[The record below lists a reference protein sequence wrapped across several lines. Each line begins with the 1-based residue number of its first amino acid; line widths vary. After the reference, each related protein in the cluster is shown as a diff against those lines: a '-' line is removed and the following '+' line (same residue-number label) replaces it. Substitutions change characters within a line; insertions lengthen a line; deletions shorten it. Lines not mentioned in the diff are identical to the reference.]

1 MEENKEK
8 AQNEMKKSKKTLVIA
23 IIVII
28 AVVSLIVV
36 AFVSGSFKTKDVPKD
51 TGTKEEIKKE
61 KENQTPPEK
70 VPATN
75 TEELKQTVA
84 KAEVKEVTKDKII
97 FNIDAKVEVG
107 ERVAVW
113 VYSEPKFLGYFEVK
127 EVNGEKT
134 IEGLEEKLAE
144 LEIEAGEHNI
154 AITTEEGETVG
165 YVDVVIEDDGNLKE
179 EVKPIVKEII
189 ETETIKFKT
198 ETKTNKSLVKGTQKT
213 VQEGIN
219 GEKEITYEATYDA
232 EGKEISRKK
241 VSEKIT
247 KPAVNKVVETG
258 GADYNISTSKITES
272 TTGFVCLE
280 TEKTEYGCDGPDVG
294 SFTAIAINGVYY
306 AKCLEGSST
315 CASLGLKTPTKL
327 TKTGENL
334 TATINGKKY
343 YFDRRAGDGSPN
355 SLTIEKCNEYKLV
368 CAN

>member
-1 MEENKEK
+1 MEENKEQ
-8 AQNEMKKSKKTLVIA
+8 AQNEAEKSKKALLIA

-28 AVVSLIVV
+28 AVGALI
-36 AFVSGSFKTKDVPKD
+36 AFLFVSGAFKTKEGPKD
-51 TGTKEEIKKE
+51 TGTKEEIKKDE
-61 KENQTPPEK
+61 ENQTPPEK

-97 FNIDAKVEVG
+97 FNREAKVEVG

-179 EVKPIVKEII
+179 EVKPIVKEVT
-189 ETETIKFKT
+189 ETEIIKFKT

-219 GEKEITYEATYDA
+219 GEKEITYEVTYDA

-241 VSEKIT
+241 ISEKTT
-247 KPAVNKVVETG
+247 KAAVNKIVETG
-258 GADYNISTSKITES
+258 GADYNLATAKITET
-272 TTGFVCLE
+272 TTGFICLE
-280 TEKTEYGCDGPDVG
+280 TEKTEYGCDGADYPLF
-294 SFTAIAINGVYY
+294 SAIAINGVYY
-306 AKCLEGSST
+306 AKCLNDSST
-315 CASLGLKTPTKL
+315 CTSIGLKTPTKL
-327 TKTGENL
+327 TKTGEDL

-343 YFDRRAGDGSPN
+343 YFDRRAGEGGSNP
-355 SLTIEKCNEYKLV
+355 LTIEKCNEYKLV

>member
-1 MEENKEK
+1 MEEK
-8 AQNEMKKSKKTLVIA
+8 NEVKKSKKTLVIA
-23 IIVII
+23 IIAII
-28 AVVSLIVV
+28 AISVV
-36 AFVSGSFKTKDVPKD
+36 AFLFVRGVFNRKEDSKD

-61 KENQTPPEK
+61 EENQTPPEK

-84 KAEVKEVTKDKII
+84 KAEVKKVTKDKII
-97 FNIDAKVEVG
+97 FNTEAKVEVG

-179 EVKPIVKEII
+179 EVKPIVKEVT
-189 ETETIKFKT
+189 ETEVIKFKT
-198 ETKTNKSLVKGTQKT
+198 ETRTNKNLVKGTQKT

-219 GEKEITYEATYDA
+219 GEKTITYEVTYDA

-241 VSEKIT
+241 ISEKTT
-247 KPAVNKVVETG
+247 KAAVNKIVETG
-258 GADYNISTSKITES
+258 GADYKLSTDKITES
-272 TTGFVCLE
+272 TPGFICLA
-280 TEKTEYGCDGPDVG
+280 TEKTENGCYGPDFPLF
-294 SFTAIAINGVYY
+294 SAIAINGVYY
-306 AKCLEGSST
+306 AKCLNDSPT
-315 CASLGLKTPTKL
+315 CTSIGLKTPTKL
-327 TKTGENL
+327 TKTGEDL

-343 YFDRRAGDGSPN
+343 YFDRRAGEEGSKP
-355 SLTIEKCNEYKLV
+355 LTIEKCNEYKLV
-368 CAN
+368 CAS

>member
-1 MEENKEK
+1 MEEKNEQ
-8 AQNEMKKSKKTLVIA
+8 AQNEVKKSKKTLLIA
-23 IIVII
+23 IVVI
-28 AVVSLIVV
+28 LIVGGLI
-36 AFVSGSFKTKDVPKD
+36 AFLFVSGAFKTKDVPKD

-61 KENQTPPEK
+61 EEQTPPEK

-84 KAEVKEVTKDKII
+84 KAEVKEITKDKII
-97 FNIDAKVEVG
+97 FNKDAKVEVG
-107 ERVAVW
+107 EKVAVW

-154 AITTEEGETVG
+154 AITTEEGESVG

-179 EVKPIVKEII
+179 EVKPIVKEVT

-219 GEKEITYEATYDA
+219 GEKEITYEVTYDA
-232 EGKEISRKK
+232 EGKEISRNK

-247 KPAVNKVVETG
+247 KAAVNKIVEIG
-258 GADYNISTSKITES
+258 GADYNISTAKITET
-272 TTGFVCLE
+272 TTGFICLE
-280 TEKTEYGCDGPDVG
+280 TEKTESGCNGDNSG
-294 SFTAIAINGVYY
+294 SFSAIAINGVYY

-315 CASLGLKTPTKL
+315 CTSLGLKTPTKL

-343 YFDRRAGDGSPN
+343 YFDRRAGAGSPN
-355 SLTIEKCNEYKLV
+355 PLTIEKCNEYKLV

>member
-1 MEENKEK
+1 M
-8 AQNEMKKSKKTLVIA
+8 
-23 IIVII
+23 
-28 AVVSLIVV
+28 
-36 AFVSGSFKTKDVPKD
+36 
-51 TGTKEEIKKE
+51 
-61 KENQTPPEK
+61 
-70 VPATN
+70 
-75 TEELKQTVA
+75 
-84 KAEVKEVTKDKII
+84 
-97 FNIDAKVEVG
+97 
-107 ERVAVW
+107 
-113 VYSEPKFLGYFEVK
+113 
-127 EVNGEKT
+127 
-134 IEGLEEKLAE
+134 EEKLAE

-154 AITTEEGETVG
+154 VITTEEGESVG

-179 EVKPIVKEII
+179 EVKPIVKEVT

-219 GEKEITYEATYDA
+219 GEKEITYEVTYDA

-241 VSEKIT
+241 ISEKT
-247 KPAVNKVVETG
+247 NKAAVNKIVEIG
-258 GADYNISTSKITES
+258 GADYNLSTAKITES

-315 CASLGLKTPTKL
+315 CASFGLKTPTKL

-355 SLTIEKCNEYKLV
+355 TLTIEKCNEYKLV

>member
-1 MEENKEK
+1 MEGNEQ
-8 AQNEMKKSKKTLVIA
+8 AQNEVQKSKKTLVIA

-28 AVVSLIVV
+28 AVGALI
-36 AFVSGSFKTKDVPKD
+36 AFLFVSGVFNTKETQKD

-61 KENQTPPEK
+61 EENQTPPEK

-84 KAEVKEVTKDKII
+84 KAEVKKVTKDKII
-97 FNIDAKVEVG
+97 FNREAKVEVG

-179 EVKPIVKEII
+179 EVKPIVKEVT
-189 ETETIKFKT
+189 ETEIIKFKT
-198 ETKTNKSLVKGTQKT
+198 ETRTNKSLVKGTQKT
-213 VQEGIN
+213 VQEGSN
-219 GEKEITYEATYDA
+219 GEKVITYEVTYDA

-241 VSEKIT
+241 ISEKT
-247 KPAVNKVVETG
+247 AKAAVNKIVETG
-258 GADYNISTSKITES
+258 AADYNLSTAKITES
-272 TTGFVCLE
+272 TTGFICLA
-280 TEKTEYGCDGPDVG
+280 TEKTENGCDGPDFPLF
-294 SFTAIAINGVYY
+294 SAIAINGVYY
-306 AKCLEGSST
+306 AKCLNDSSACT
-315 CASLGLKTPTKL
+315 ATGLKTSTKL
-327 TKTGENL
+327 TKTGEEL

-343 YFDRRAGDGSPN
+343 YFDRRAGDASSNP
-355 SLTIEKCNEYKLV
+355 LTIEKCNEYKLV